1 MRAPSWFVVVGCSLS
16 WVGCGNAIYA
26 VRIARASDE
35 LARAEQLDA
44 ERRAPYEYHY
54 AREHL
59 RKARTEAAQADFGDA
74 LRLAEI
80 ARDYA
85 SRAVRVAQRVERV
98 KPAPAPESP

>member
-1 MRAPSWFVVVGCSLS
+1 MRAPSWFVMLGGCLS

-54 AREHL
+54 ALEHL
-59 RKARTEAAQADFGDA
+59 RKARTEAEQADFGDA
-74 LRLAEI
+74 LRLAEV

-85 SRAVRVAQRVERV
+85 SRAVQVAQKVERV
-98 KPAPAPESP
+98 KPATAPESP